1 MAARESQGLQVAL
14 ILFVMI
20 TVVLAVTT
28 YLYFRKAEEKIQ
40 VAEAARAEAKR
51 ATDMYNTADFK
62 NQILRH
68 VLGYEIKAQDQ
79 LTSMLQSLAGKD
91 REDMDAVLTNFDQEM
106 KLFGV
111 GFAGQA
117 LNYRTLPSHLVAIV
131 NEKNSKLADADQR
144 QDELVR
150 EREQVRQAEGARA
163 VKAETELASVRTE
176 LQQERSK
183 FNADRTQVV
192 LMKDQLAAQ
201 LPVKDQ
207 QLATVSSEAA
217 QRVEGLTRQL
227 DQTRQLLEAAREQ
240 LLKQKET
247 TYETADGQITWVNQ
261 GSRIVWIDLGSSDG
275 LQRQMTFSVYD
286 KDQAGVT
293 TAPVKGRIEVIRIL
307 EPHRAEARI
316 LEDSL
321 SDPIMVGD
329 KIYSPSFRKGQR
341 THFALAGF
349 LDINND
355 GRSDQEK
362 VKSIININNG
372 VIDCELKEDGTIE
385 GKLSSSTRYLVRGTP
400 PTDKSN
406 ERLTKGYSEM
416 IGEAT
421 RLGIETIT
429 IETLM
434 DRMGYFDDARIVPMQ
449 RGGGALTPDE
459 GADGGEFRKR
469 QPGSAY

>member
-40 VAEAARAEAKR
+40 LADAARAEAKR

-62 NQILRH
+62 NQIYRH
-68 VLGYEIKAQDQ
+68 VLGYETKAQDQ
-79 LTSMLQSLAGKD
+79 LTSMLQALAGTD
-91 REDMDAVLTNFDQEM
+91 REDMDATLKNFDQEM
-106 KLFGV
+106 KLYGV

-144 QDELVR
+144 QDELVK
-150 EREQVRQAEGARA
+150 EREQVRQAEAARA
-163 VKAETELASVRTE
+163 VKAETELASVRAE
-176 LQQERSK
+176 LQQERAK
-183 FNADRTQVV
+183 FNDDRTRVV
-192 LMKDQLAAQ
+192 QAKDVLAAQ
-201 LPVKDQ
+201 LPLKDQ
-207 QLATVSSEAA
+207 QLAAVSSEAA
-217 QRVEGLTRQL
+217 QRIEALTKERDQVRVLL
-227 DQTRQLLEAAREQ
+227 DAAREQ
-240 LLKQKET
+240 LAKQKET

-261 GSRIVWIDLGSSDG
+261 GSRTVWINLGSADG

-286 KDQAGVT
+286 KDQSGVT
-293 TAPVKGRIEVIRIL
+293 TAPIKGRIEVTRIL
-307 EPHRAEARI
+307 EPHLAEARI

-321 SDPIMVGD
+321 SNPILQDD
-329 KIYSPSFRKGQR
+329 KIYSPSFRKGQQ
-341 THFALAGF
+341 THFALAGL
-349 LDINND
+349 LDINRD

-385 GKLSSSTRYLVRGTP
+385 GKMTSSTKYLVRGTP

-406 ERLTKGYSEM
+406 EKLTKGYSEM

-429 IETLM
+429 LETLM
-434 DRMGYFDDARIVPMQ
+434 DRMGYFDDARVVPMQ

-459 GADGGEFRKR
+459 GADGGGFRKR